1 MPGGVFMQKKKKKK
15 SRRMSPKKLK
25 RIILYLVT
33 VPLALLLLARVSNT
47 SSTTM
52 DYSSGDNS
60 SVSVIREE
68 TETVQ
73 PTAEVVWIYPEG
85 YVDLSDL
92 PNVDIGTWE
101 FTLVNS
107 LDKENYVRDSF
118 IPNLVTVEGYEVRTG
133 VDGPLQ
139 QMLTDCRN
147 AGYTVAI
154 SRAYMSYYE
163 ISYKFNGVA
172 SGLADGQGMAYED
185 AVAEAM
191 TIAHY
196 PGTDE
201 HQLGV
206 AVNFVDGDGN
216 YGATSPAMQWL
227 AEHCAEY
234 GFILRYP
241 MGKSSET
248 GWSYTPNQF
257 RYVGREAAAYIM
269 DKGICLEEFLTAV
282 RDAAARDF

>member
-1 MPGGVFMQKKKKKK
+1 MSKKKKRK
-15 SRRMSPKKLK
+15 SSRLTAKQRK
-25 RIILYLVT
+25 RLTLFAVMFT
-33 VPLALLLLARVSNT
+33 LALILLARVSG
-47 SSTTM
+47 SPSTVM
-52 DYSSGDNS
+52 EYSSQSSGNS
-60 SVSVIREE
+60 SSHLPGE
-68 TETVQ
+68 TDFVQ
-73 PTAEVVWIYPEG
+73 PTAEVVWVYPEG

-118 IPNLVTVEGYEVRTG
+118 IPQLVDIEGYQVRTG
-133 VDGPLQ
+133 VDEPLQ

-185 AVAEAM
+185 AVEKAK
-191 TIAHY
+191 TITHY

-206 AVNFVDGDGN
+206 AVNFVDGEGN
-216 YGATSPAMQWL
+216 YSATSPAMQWL

-241 MGKSSET
+241 MGKSAET
-248 GWSYTPNQF
+248 GWSYTANQF